1 VSELDNGKQ
10 GLGGKKFDNGKPDLS
25 LVPHSATSVE
35 AQVFGF
41 GAVKYGRDNY
51 KEGMESHRLVA
62 ACLRH
67 IGAWQEGE
75 SLDPESGLS
84 HLGHARCCL
93 AMLIELDR
101 LGTLKD
107 TRYVPASPLVQP
119 PGLQVS
125 IGGDTFNSAVSMP
138 SFKEQQAIEAQREFQ
153 RIRGG
158 G

>member
-1 VSELDNGKQ
+1 
-10 GLGGKKFDNGKPDLS
+10 
-25 LVPHSATSVE
+25 
-35 AQVFGF
+35 
-41 GAVKYGRDNY
+41 
-51 KEGMESHRLVA
+51 
-62 ACLRH
+62 
-67 IGAWQEGE
+67 
-75 SLDPESGLS
+75 
-84 HLGHARCCL
+84 
-93 AMLIELDR
+93 MLIELDR